1 MATSHYLSLSWFF
14 KSGYCKYLSPLT
26 WAVNWR
32 KLFFHT
38 CLQWAILAYGQLPCL
53 LDQYIFIAERTE
65 LNIWFEDWCQLAQT
79 VVAAVFYLQG
89 LVWSFQQHS
98 GDRDCFIGRDWESL
112 RLRHFIKP
120 HNSKQGNVDLCS
132 DATSVLSSV
141 PWLGA
146 SGWELIDRC
155 GSHCNRHVYQHPLE
169 ACRVLWTLIRRG
181 EGSRRTDSTSPC
193 SVSHVLLSSAVGP
206 YCQFV
211 EEKQWLWKEPGL
223 FRGSHGAPSA
233 NNLIRYYPFL
243 APEAS

>member
-1 MATSHYLSLSWFF
+1 M
-14 KSGYCKYLSPLT
+14 GY
-26 WAVNWR
+26 
-32 KLFFHT
+32 
-38 CLQWAILAYGQLPCL
+38 PCL
-53 LDQYIFIAERTE
+53 WTAALPLRSIYFHS
-65 LNIWFEDWCQLAQT
+65 WEDWIEHLIWGLVSTCTNSCGCSVLSARSRLIFST
-79 VVAAVFYLQG
+79 TLWGQG
-89 LVWSFQQHS
+89 LFYRQQHS

-112 RLRHFIKP
+112 RLCHFIKP